1 MSKAVDFCCYACGAE
16 LPLEALFGHEQDRTA
31 FGRLA
36 MLSIPVGGRV
46 VAYVG
51 LFAPVKNRMTI
62 ARKAKLI
69 EELLPDLQRQAIT
82 RAGRDWEAPHAAWS
96 LAIENVLTMR
106 DNGKLTLPLTSHGYL
121 YAVLQ
126 GMAEKIERGDEAER
140 ERQRKERTTTV
151 VRGGAVSVL
160 DALPE
165 APGATPAVPKTA
177 PPPSGPSL
185 SPLVRAMRA
194 AVKAQAPTTST
205 EKE

>member
-1 MSKAVDFCCYACGAE
+1 MTKAVDFCCYACGAE

-36 MLSIPVGGRV
+36 LLSIPVGARV
-46 VAYVG
+46 LAYIS
-51 LFAPVKNRMTI
+51 LFAPAKNRMTI
-62 ARKAKLI
+62 ARKAKLV

-82 RAGRDWEAPHAAWS
+82 RSGRDWEAPHAAWS

-151 VRGGAVSVL
+151 ARGGAVSVL
-160 DALPE
+160 DALPDTA
-165 APGATPAVPKTA
+165 APLPKTA
-177 PPPSGPSL
+177 PPPAGPSM

-194 AVKAQAPTTST
+194 AVKTTGSPTPTD
-205 EKE
+205 KD